1 MPNSPSR
8 SGPPTETRRFPGPLA
23 GLRVID
29 AGQMIAAPLS
39 CTLLADFGADVVK
52 IEHPTQ
58 GDAMRTRPPERDG
71 LSLWWKMIARNKRNI
86 TLNLSKPEGQVL
98 LKRLVETADI
108 LVENYRPGTFERW
121 GLGYDVLSAINPRLV
136 FVRVSGYGQTGPY
149 ASRGGYGTV
158 AEAFTGL
165 PSFTGFPDGP
175 PTLTS
180 SFAQADSVSATF
192 AAMAAMFAV
201 YERDQGGSGKGQV
214 VDVSLYEP
222 LFRLVEFQVIAY
234 DQLKLVRERMGN
246 RSMTDS
252 PRNAY
257 RTRDNRYITIS
268 ASTQKSFDRLVAA
281 MGMPGLSAD
290 PRFTDALLRQRY
302 ADELD
307 AIMVGWFLQHDFDD
321 ALAIFEAGEVVAGPI
336 LTIADIFK
344 HPQYAARETIVAV
357 PDDDFGAVKMQNAV
371 PRLSR
376 TPGQVRHPGR
386 GLGCDNEAIYLD
398 ELGMGREEFER
409 LKSQRVI

>member
-1 MPNSPSR
+1 MTDPFDDPTASKSPS
-8 SGPPTETRRFPGPLA
+8 PGPLA

-29 AGQMIAAPLS
+29 AGQMIAAPLA
-39 CTLLADFGADVVK
+39 CTLLADFGADVIK

-71 LSLWWKMIARNKRNI
+71 RSLWWKMIARNKRNV
-86 TLNLSKPEGQVL
+86 TLNLSKPEGQAL
-98 LKRLVETADI
+98 LKRLVATADI

-121 GLGYDVLSAINPRLV
+121 GLAYDALSEINPRLV

-149 ASRGGYGTV
+149 AKRGGYGTI

-180 SFAQADSVSATF
+180 SFAMADSVAATF
-192 AAMAAMFAV
+192 AAKAAMFAI
-201 YERDQGGSGKGQV
+201 YERDQGGSGKGQE

-222 LFRLVEFQVIAY
+222 LFRLIEFQVIAY
-234 DQLKLVRERMGN
+234 DQNRLVRERMGN

-268 ASTQKSFDRLVAA
+268 ASTQKSFDRLVDA
-281 MGMPGLSAD
+281 MGMPRLSTD
-290 PRFTDALLRQRY
+290 PRFTDALLRQRH
-302 ADELD
+302 ADDLD
-307 AIMVGWFLQHDFDD
+307 DIMAGWFLQHDFDE
-321 ALAIFEAGEVVAGPI
+321 ALEILEKGEVVAGPI
-336 LTIADIFK
+336 LTIADIFADP
-344 HPQYAARETIVAV
+344 HYAARETIVQV
-357 PDDDFGAVKMQNAV
+357 PDADFGAVRMQNAT

-376 TPGQVRHPGR
+376 TPGRVRHSGR
-386 GLGCDNEAIYLD
+386 GLGADNEAVWGG
-398 ELGMGREEFER
+398 ELGLDANELAR
-409 LKSQRVI
+409 LKSLQVI

>member
-1 MPNSPSR
+1 MPSPSAGDTA
-8 SGPPTETRRFPGPLA
+8 SAPPRFPGPLA

-29 AGQMIAAPLS
+29 AGQMIAAPLA
-39 CTLLADFGADVVK
+39 CTLLADFGADVIK

-71 LSLWWKMIARNKRNI
+71 RSLWWKTIARNKRNV
-86 TLNLSKPEGQVL
+86 TLNLSKPEGQAL
-98 LKRLVETADI
+98 LKRLAGTADI

-121 GLGYDVLSAINPRLV
+121 GLGYDALAAINPRLV

-149 ASRGGYGTV
+149 AKRGGYGTV

-175 PTLTS
+175 PTLSS
-180 SFAQADSVSATF
+180 SFAMADSVAATF

-201 YERDQGGSGKGQV
+201 YERDQGGSGKGQE
-214 VDVSLYEP
+214 VDVSLFEP
-222 LFRLVEFQVIAY
+222 LFRLIEFQVIAF
-234 DQLKLVRERMGN
+234 DQLNLVRERMGN

-268 ASTQKSFDRLVAA
+268 ASTQKSFDRLVEA
-281 MGMPGLSAD
+281 MGMPRLSTD
-290 PRFTDALLRQRY
+290 PRFTDGLKRQRF
-302 ADELD
+302 ADDLD
-307 AIMVGWFLQHDFDD
+307 EIMAGWFLQHDFDE
-321 ALAIFEAGEVVAGPI
+321 ALAILEAGEVVAGPI

-344 HPQYAARETIVAV
+344 DPQYAARETIVGV
-357 PDDDFGAVKMQNAV
+357 PDGDFGEVRMQNAI

-376 TPGQVRHPGR
+376 TPGRVRHSG
-386 GLGCDNEAIYLD
+386 GALGADNEAVYRD
-398 ELGMGREEFER
+398 ELGLGADELAR
-409 LKSQRVI
+409 LRAMQVI